1 MVLAQFNLELS
12 KWEETWNSMT
22 NYLDEDWSRQT
33 FENGATGG
41 MAADQL
47 KGMFAEMMVIDF
59 KSCVIIGDTLCL

>member
-1 MVLAQFNLELS
+1 
-12 KWEETWNSMT
+12 MT